1 MPTPL
6 TQQFRDAKREA
17 ILVASTNAF
26 AKHGFAETTVAVI
39 ARSVGVGKASVYDA
53 FGSKE
58 ELLLA
63 CCLRVC
69 EQDNAE
75 ILTAGSRLWP
85 GFPAMVEAMSAGRE
99 ADVSGLAD
107 PLQFSRAL
115 LCTHLRGQLRRA
127 GAECRL
133 FLDLFMAT
141 SHDPAA
147 LERVRSAIHAMFT
160 GWEELTAALLRAAC
174 RAGQIPRH
182 IDPVARARLL
192 ILALDGFML
201 QQFWGR
207 FPDAVA
213 EGDRVVATWFSS
225 LDPAS

>member
-17 ILVASTNAF
+17 ILVASTKAF
-26 AKHGFAETTVAVI
+26 AEHGFAATTVAVI

-58 ELLLA
+58 DLLLA

-75 ILTAGSRLWP
+75 ILAAGSRLWS
-85 GFPAMVEAMSAGRE
+85 GFPAMVEAVSAGRDAE
-99 ADVSGLAD
+99 VSGLAD
-107 PLQFSRAL
+107 PLGFSHEL

-127 GAECRL
+127 GAESRL
-133 FLDLFMAT
+133 FLDLFMAS
-141 SHDPAA
+141 SHDPTA
-147 LERVRSAIHAMFT
+147 LARVRAAIHAMFS
-160 GWEELTAALLRAAC
+160 GWEELTATLLRMAN
-174 RAGQIPRH
+174 RAGQIPPC
-182 IDPVARARLL
+182 IDPAAHARLL

-225 LDPAS
+225 LNPAS